1 MASETPDWS
10 LYCSFLSV
18 LRAGSLSAAARDSG
32 LTQPTVGRH
41 IDTLEKA
48 LGVAL
53 FTRSQQGLAPTEAA
67 LELQPYAESL
77 EATAAALVRAAVGRA
92 GTQGTVRITASEIV
106 GGEVLPPILTQLHID
121 HPEICLELVLSNR
134 TEDLLHREADI
145 AVRMVRPTQQALA
158 ARCVGDIEIG
168 LHARREYLERR
179 GMPMSIAELRRHAL
193 IGFDHENAFIRS
205 VRARG
210 FAFERSMFTLRSD
223 SDLAQLAAVRAG
235 FGIGA
240 CQVGL
245 ARRGPQLVRVLGE
258 SFSFKLQV
266 WIVMHSD
273 LRSSARCRVA
283 ADALAKGLAAYCADH
298 ATIGA
303 LSSGG

>member
-1 MASETPDWS
+1 MTQGSPDWS
-10 LYCSFLSV
+10 LYRSFLSV
-18 LRAGSLSAAARDSG
+18 LRTGSLSAAARDDG

-41 IDTLEKA
+41 IDALETA

-53 FTRSQQGLAPTEAA
+53 FTRSQHGLAPTEAA

-92 GTQGTVRITASEIV
+92 GAQGTVRITASEVV
-106 GGEVLPPILTQLHID
+106 GAEVLPPILTQLRAD
-121 HPEICLELVLSNR
+121 HPEMTLELVLSNR
-134 TEDLLHREADI
+134 TEDLLQREADI
-145 AVRMVRPTQQALA
+145 AVRMVRPTQQALT
-158 ARCVGDIEIG
+158 ARHVGDIEIG
-168 LHARREYLERR
+168 LHARREYLERQ
-179 GMPMSIAELRRHAL
+179 GVPVSVADLRRHAL

-205 VRARG
+205 VRAQG
-210 FAFERSMFTLRSD
+210 FAVERSMFALRSD
-223 SDLAQLAAVRAG
+223 SDLAQLAAIRAG

-245 ARRGPQLVRVLGE
+245 ARRGPELVRVMAQ
-258 SFSFKLQV
+258 SFLFKLEV

-283 ADALAKGLAAYCADH
+283 ADALAKGLSAYCA
-298 ATIGA
+298 IR
-303 LSSGG
+303 

>member
-1 MASETPDWS
+1 MDSDSPDWS
-10 LYCSFLSV
+10 LYRSFLSV
-18 LRAGSLSAAARDSG
+18 LRTGSLSAAARDGG

-92 GTQGTVRITASEIV
+92 GTHGTVRITASEVV
-106 GGEVLPPILTQLHID
+106 GGEVLPPILAQLNVE
-121 HPEICLELVLSNR
+121 HPQITLELVLSNR
-134 TEDLLHREADI
+134 TEDLLQREADI

-158 ARCVGDIEIG
+158 ARYVGNIELG

-179 GMPMSIAELRRHAL
+179 GVPATIAELRRHAL
-193 IGFDHENAFIRS
+193 IGFDHENSFIRS

-210 FAFERSMFTLRSD
+210 FPVERSMFALRSD
-223 SDLAQLAAVRAG
+223 SDLAQLAALRAG
-235 FGIGA
+235 FGIGV

-245 ARRGPQLVRVLGE
+245 ARRSPELVRVMAE
-258 SFSFKLQV
+258 SFSFNLEV

-273 LRSSARCRVA
+273 LRTSARCRVV
-283 ADALAKGLAAYCADH
+283 ADALATGLGAYCAQ
-298 ATIGA
+298 
-303 LSSGG
+303 S